1 MQLQL
6 TYMWFELELFAIPSQ
21 IIYYYYAYRH
31 FQKHRKKKSM
41 GANKFVYTMKGDLDF
56 HRNKMRVHQEWEV
69 VGPDATSER
78 KGAAAG
84 RYFFDDDTCEEDDKM
99 QSLMYDEDQQEHFEN
114 IKNQAQ
120 MLDEALEADKNF
132 SLRLLQGGNTKSS
145 LFQSQDFTIK
155 NYDRSSTLSVPRD
168 ATGQFA
174 PSRSSVCSGEFATD

>member
-6 TYMWFELELFAIPSQ
+6 TYVWFELELFAIPSQ

-41 GANKFVYTMKGDLDF
+41 GANKFIYTMRGDLDR
-56 HRNKMRVHQEWEV
+56 HRKKMGGQQEWEV
-69 VGPDATSER
+69 VGPDATFER

-84 RYFFDDDTCEEDDKM
+84 RYFFDDDTCEEDDKI
-99 QSLMYDEDQQEHFEN
+99 QVLMYDEDQQDHFEN

-120 MLDEALEADKNF
+120 MLDVAMEADKNF
-132 SLRLLQGGNTKSS
+132 SLRQRGNTKSS

-155 NYDRSSTLSVPRD
+155 NYDRSSSLSVPRD

-174 PSRSSVCSGEFATD
+174 PSRSSVCSGEFAND